1 MLIIYHK
8 KEGHLSLGPSYLKCE
23 VLAVPNGTF
32 VFACGSSPRAIAYFV
47 LLLWVSRL
55 AWSAHSLDYPT
66 SLSFGS
72 LAAHRRALS
81 PILFCSCG
89 YLGSF
94 RLGRLTASI
103 ILRRYRSARLRL
115 IAARYRLFCFYS
127 PKAMVTFS
135 LGLTLEIAIPFGS
148 TR

>member
-55 AWSAHSLDYPT
+55 VSPWSAHSLDYPT

-81 PILFCSCG
+81 PILFLFAKG
-89 YLGSF
+89 DGHFFF
-94 RLGRLTASI
+94 RVN
-103 ILRRYRSARLRL
+103 LRNCHTVRVYKVSKFISRCLQSA
-115 IAARYRLFCFYS
+115 
-127 PKAMVTFS
+127 
-135 LGLTLEIAIPFGS
+135 
-148 TR
+148 